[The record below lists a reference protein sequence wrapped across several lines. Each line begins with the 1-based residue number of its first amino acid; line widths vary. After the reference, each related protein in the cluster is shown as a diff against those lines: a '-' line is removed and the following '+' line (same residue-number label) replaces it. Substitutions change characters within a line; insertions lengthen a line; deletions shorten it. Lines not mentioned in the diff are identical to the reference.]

1 MIDTCPSM
9 SSVEAILNLSGQV
22 LGNNNIP
29 HLNGAHGRGQV
40 DGAFCIKTDH

>member
-9 SSVEAILNLSGQV
+9 SSAEAILNLSGLV

-29 HLNGAHGRGQV
+29 HLNVAHGRRQI
-40 DGAFCIKTDH
+40 DGAFCIKTDY